1 MVATVVSL
9 TVQVASA
16 RGRPRSSTAVNCC
29 VSPTAKFTFAG
40 VIWRELGKGKGA
52 SSFTCIFVKATFPAE
67 SVARTT
73 TRLTPGFSEMLQEKS
88 VPVSVTGTPL
98 QVSEL
103 IPDKPS
109 ETVPEAVIP
118 PAAVKTAP
126 SAGEAR
132 WRLAP
137 SYARVEAVLSL

>member
-1 MVATVVSL
+1 MVATVVTL
-9 TVQVASA
+9 TVQVAPA
-16 RGRPRSSTAVNCC
+16 RGRPCSSTAVNCWW
-29 VSPTAKFTFAG
+29 SPTAKFTFAG
-40 VIWRELGKGKGA
+40 GIWGELGKGKGA

-126 SAGEAR
+126 SAGEATPR
-132 WRLAP
+132 GGREIGRAH
-137 SYARVEAVLSL
+137 V